1 MLVRSFLVRIAY
13 DVVFCSLSDF
23 VQVVE
28 DSTLKELV
36 DKYNTKYGTS
46 LKVQG
51 KSRLLLPTEM
61 IQAFFKPAI
70 SKCLHHVKEL
80 LEVSEQAFKMF
91 PIT

>member
-1 MLVRSFLVRIAY
+1 MLVRSFLVRIAFG
-13 DVVFCSLSDF
+13 VVFYSLSDF

-28 DSTLKELV
+28 NSTLKQLA
-36 DKYNTKYGTS
+36 DQYNARYGTS

-80 LEVSEQAFKMF
+80 LEVSRELEMF

>member
-1 MLVRSFLVRIAY
+1 MIFYTLFQHI
-13 DVVFCSLSDF
+13 
-23 VQVVE
+23 QVVE
-28 DSTLKELV
+28 DSTLKQLV
-36 DKYNTKYGTS
+36 DKYNEKYGTS

-80 LEVSEQAFKMF
+80 LEVSNQDRT
-91 PIT
+91 IRT